1 MKIQADILNGIYEVE
16 FFDSGVAV
24 MQGPDF
30 YEQLID
36 LDSNRVIATTVSGN
50 LLNQID
56 TEYGIA

>member
-1 MKIQADILNGIYEVE
+1 MKIQADILNGVYEVE
-16 FFDSGVAV
+16 SFDSGAAV

-36 LDSNRVIATTVSGN
+36 LDSNWVIATTVSGN